1 MSDSTFVVCVSGTAE
16 IEVAEDAYP
25 DDNVPREIANANAE
39 AILKAAIEDGKAE
52 VTVELERGDS
62 ARWENRNQFWQVHDC
77 LPGCLPDS
85 RSVLFAREDAE
96 RELEHR
102 MDDYVADGWDVIDD
116 GDDYVTVE
124 HGQTERT
131 LSIRG
136 PMTYEDMGYD
146 SLTQCLPSNS
156 VNRSRYSYD

>member
-1 MSDSTFVVCVSGTAE
+1 MSDSTFVLRVSGAAE
-16 IEVAEDAYP
+16 IEVPEDAYA
-25 DDNVPREIANANAE
+25 DADVPREIANANAE

-52 VTVELERGDS
+52 ATVELERGDT

-96 RELEHR
+96 RELERR
-102 MDDYVADGWDVIDD
+102 MDDYVENGWDVIDD

-124 HGQTERT
+124 CGYSERT

-146 SLTQCLPSNS
+146 NLTQCLHLEFGE
-156 VNRSRYSYD
+156 